1 MWCRIYTSPFD
12 GVGLLAYDVTYALPR
27 NRVGLIKIYREK
39 TFAGRPEMPYMLVY
53 GVGLI
58 LEILEMP
65 HRDARSDAQSEFHAF
80 MVHLIG
86 WGFKT
91 SK

>member
-1 MWCRIYTSPFD
+1 M
-12 GVGLLAYDVTYALPR
+12 GLLAYDVTYALPR

-39 TFAGRPEMPYMLVY
+39 TFAGRPEILYTSVY

-65 HRDARSDAQSEFHAF
+65 HRDARSDFISAF
-80 MVHLIG
+80 YAFRVYLIG
-86 WGFKT
+86 
-91 SK
+91 